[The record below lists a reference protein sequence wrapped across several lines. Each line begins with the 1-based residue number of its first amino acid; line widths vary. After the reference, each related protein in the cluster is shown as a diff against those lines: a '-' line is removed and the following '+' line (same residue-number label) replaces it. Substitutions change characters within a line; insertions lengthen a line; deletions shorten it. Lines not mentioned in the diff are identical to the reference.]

1 MVSCN
6 VQGILEMPTVGY
18 ARVSSHGQ
26 SLEVQREKLKALGV
40 DKLFE
45 EKKSGVDSERKE
57 LKRCLEYLR
66 EGDTLVVT
74 KIDRM
79 ARSAGHFHEIMKT
92 LVQKG
97 VTFKAIDDPEA
108 DMTSRSGKLLLGILA
123 LIAEFENDIRKER
136 QLDGIAKAK
145 KQGVKFGRKLEITD
159 AVVEE
164 IKGMRRDDGLTI
176 PQIMKAK
183 GLSKASIY
191 RALGR

>member
-1 MVSCN
+1 M
-6 VQGILEMPTVGY
+6 TAVGY

-40 DKLFE
+40 DKVFE
-45 EKKSGVDSERKE
+45 EKKSGADSERQE

-66 EGDTLVVT
+66 DGDTLIVT

-79 ARSAGHFHEIMKT
+79 ARSAGDFHKIMKT
-92 LVQKG
+92 LADKG

-145 KQGVKFGRKLEITD
+145 KHGVKFGRKLKVTLKV
-159 AVVEE
+159 AEE
-164 IKGMRRDDGLTI
+164 IRAMRLEQNLTV
-176 PQIMKAK
+176 PQIMRAK
-183 GLSKASIY
+183 TLSKAAVY
-191 RALGR
+191 RALKLA

>member
-1 MVSCN
+1 MT
-6 VQGILEMPTVGY
+6 TVGY

-26 SLEVQREKLKALGV
+26 SLEVQRERLKALGV

-45 EKKSGVDSERKE
+45 EKKSGADSERQE

-66 EGDTLVVT
+66 EGDSLVVT

-92 LVQKG
+92 LVVKG
-97 VTFKAIDDPEA
+97 VTFKAIDDPQA

-123 LIAEFENDIRKER
+123 LIAEFENDIRRER

-145 KQGVKFGRKLEITD
+145 TNGVKFGRKRKVTDTVASEIRAMRLEQGHT
-159 AVVEE
+159 VPE
-164 IKGMRRDDGLTI
+164 IMRARN
-176 PQIMKAK
+176 
-183 GLSKASIY
+183 LSKAAVY
-191 RALGR
+191 RALKVP